1 MSETTYGDDE
11 GQATPSEGASTQGTP
26 GLAPVPEVI
35 EVALATNPDTLR
47 KC

>member
-26 GLAPVPEVI
+26 EPAPELEVI
-35 EVALATNPDTLR
+35 EVTLGTDPDTLP